1 MTYNNTLFS
10 TNKESEGAQCEPTTI
25 HLCVCSFWIGQTCPG
40 AGRAANSVSRGKTA
54 HSATIQQ
61 ENGRNFSFGFQKIF
75 LKFST
80 FVDTKLIAMQW
91 RDNLWDGRPI
101 LPKPLSDLP
110 IYKGSPLLQYLTMD
124 GKSTSGLRET
134 KSCNTLSNNTL
145 SHCHTLSNQT
155 NQSSNA
161 QLAGKTTP
169 GLRDLQ
175 SKDLFDSN
183 HLQQERFETNCTLQ
197 F

>member
-25 HLCVCSFWIGQTCPG
+25 HLCVCSFWIGQTCQG

-61 ENGRNFSFGFQKIF
+61 ENGRNFSFGFQNIF

-91 RDNLWDGRPI
+91 RDNLWDGRTL

-134 KSCNTLSNNTL
+134 KSCNTLSNYTL
-145 SHCHTLSNQT
+145 SHCHTVIHCQT
-155 NQSSNA
+155 KPINRAMPSLPAKPHQ
-161 QLAGKTTP
+161 G
-169 GLRDLQ
+169 
-175 SKDLFDSN
+175 
-183 HLQQERFETNCTLQ
+183 
-197 F
+197 

>member
-91 RDNLWDGRPI
+91 RDNLWDGRTI

-145 SHCHTLSNQT
+145 SHCHTVIHCQT
-155 NQSSNA
+155 KPINRAMPSLPAKPHQ
-161 QLAGKTTP
+161 G
-169 GLRDLQ
+169 
-175 SKDLFDSN
+175 
-183 HLQQERFETNCTLQ
+183 
-197 F
+197 